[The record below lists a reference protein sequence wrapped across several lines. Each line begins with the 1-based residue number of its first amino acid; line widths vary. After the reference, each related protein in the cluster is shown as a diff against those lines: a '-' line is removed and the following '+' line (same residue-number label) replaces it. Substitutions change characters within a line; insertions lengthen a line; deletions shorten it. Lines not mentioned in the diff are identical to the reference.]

1 MGLKIKT
8 QKLTPKKSHAEFLS
22 LKKSPE
28 RKQVCRLN
36 FNRRTRT
43 EHYQE
48 SSDCCCSYINQATQN
63 NTCQVLLP
71 EKNPGSDFFGGGR
84 GGRGT
89 RFGLKTGL
97 DFAYRV
103 WFSSEPRER
112 MNVFII
118 SVSNV

>member
-1 MGLKIKT
+1 MPNFWALKNL
-8 QKLTPKKSHAEFLS
+8 QKG
-22 LKKSPE
+22 
-28 RKQVCRLN
+28 KQVCQLN

-48 SSDCCCSYINQATQN
+48 SSDCCCSYLNQATQK

-71 EKNPGSDFFGGGR
+71 PKNPGSNFFFWKGGG
-84 GGRGT
+84 G
-89 RFGLKTGL
+89 RFGLKTSL

-103 WFSSEPRER
+103 WFSRELR
-112 MNVFII
+112 ECMNVFII

>member
-1 MGLKIKT
+1 MPNFWALKNL
-8 QKLTPKKSHAEFLS
+8 QKG
-22 LKKSPE
+22 
-28 RKQVCRLN
+28 KQVCQLN

-48 SSDCCCSYINQATQN
+48 SSDCCCSYLNQATQK
-63 NTCQVLLP
+63 NTRQVLLP
-71 EKNPGSDFFGGGR
+71 KKKSRMEFFLFFLGGGV
-84 GGRGT
+84 

-103 WFSSEPRER
+103 WFSRELR
-112 MNVFII
+112 ECMNVFIII